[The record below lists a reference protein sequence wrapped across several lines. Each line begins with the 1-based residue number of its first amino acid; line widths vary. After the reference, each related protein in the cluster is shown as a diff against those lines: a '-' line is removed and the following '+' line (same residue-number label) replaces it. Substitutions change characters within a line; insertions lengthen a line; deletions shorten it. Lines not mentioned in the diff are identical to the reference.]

1 MVVRFVNS
9 GEIDDHNCFNILF
22 IIPLQEHIY
31 FPPISLVL
39 PMELLPIII
48 NVVSSNR
55 VHGEVYSIQHY
66 VIKFIYDLRQ
76 VGGFLRV
83 FQFPPPIKRTAM
95 I

>member
-1 MVVRFVNS
+1 MV
-9 GEIDDHNCFNILF
+9 
-22 IIPLQEHIY
+22 
-31 FPPISLVL
+31 LVYYIGICL
-39 PMELLPIII
+39 HVESK
-48 NVVSSNR
+48 VVSSNQ
-55 VHGEVYSIQHY
+55 VHGEVYSIPHY